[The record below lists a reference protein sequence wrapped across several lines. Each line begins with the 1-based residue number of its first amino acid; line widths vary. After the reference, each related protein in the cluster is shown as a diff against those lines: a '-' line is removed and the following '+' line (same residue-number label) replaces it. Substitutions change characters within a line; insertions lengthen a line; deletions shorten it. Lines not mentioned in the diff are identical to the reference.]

1 MCCGINVNIYNVKFE
16 LKYLLQKSTKKIYKL
31 QNFNLIL
38 LRRHLWWKMWILRL
52 SSITS
57 CVMIKHKMFNL
68 FSRRCWA
75 QFTSKLL
82 RTIDYFARNKIL
94 PAEYTNLFLIFGLN
108 TKCIFKHLFQRPY
121 LKILLRYDN
130 MESNNDGFLS
140 SSVLCVL

>member
-1 MCCGINVNIYNVKFE
+1 MLRYKCNIYNVKFE

-82 RTIDYFARNKIL
+82 WTIDYFARNKIL

-108 TKCIFKHLFQRPY
+108 TKYILKHMFQRPY